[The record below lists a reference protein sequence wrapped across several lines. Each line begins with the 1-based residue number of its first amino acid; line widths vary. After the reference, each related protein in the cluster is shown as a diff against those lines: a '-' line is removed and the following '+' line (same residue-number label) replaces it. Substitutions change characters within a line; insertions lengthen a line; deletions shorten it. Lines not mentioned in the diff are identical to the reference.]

1 MKKLF
6 FSNFIL
12 LLFCFTSFAQQ
23 KKGAIA
29 SKAMVVSAYPDAS
42 KIGLEVL
49 KKGGNAFDAMIATE
63 LALAVCYPVAGNIG
77 GGGFMVYRT
86 HKGGY
91 GTLDYRE
98 KAPSKAHKDMFLD
111 AQGNVI
117 PNLSLESHLA
127 VGVPGT
133 IDGLWQVHQKFG
145 TLPFK
150 DLVQPAINLAYRGVV
165 LTKAEADGLNE
176 YRNDFIKNNT
186 QIPHWVKPEGILW
199 KAGDTL
205 RHIDLAHTLERIR
218 DNGRDGFYKGKT
230 AELIVTQ
237 MKSPQTNK
245 GIISLEDL
253 QNYKATWRKPVIGH
267 YKDYKIISMSPPS
280 AGGIGLIQMLGMLE
294 KFPLKEWGF
303 HHPKSIQAIVEAE
316 RRFYADRA
324 TYIGDPDFYK
334 VPIKKLL
341 DKTYIANRIK
351 DFMPEKATPSTQIKA
366 GMLKGKESEET
377 THYSIV
383 DAWGN
388 AIAVT
393 TTLNDNYGSKIMVN
407 GAGFLLN
414 NEMDDFS
421 SKTGVPNMFGV
432 VGGKA
437 NAIAPNKRMLSSM
450 TPTILEKNNKLFMI
464 VGTPGGST
472 ITTSVFQVV
481 LNVIE
486 FDMSLQEAIEKPR
499 FHHQWLPDLVYI
511 EKATFDENTKK
522 ILTQWGY
529 ELKERSNI
537 GKVNGVL
544 VLPDGK
550 LEGGA
555 DNRRDDT
562 AVGY

>member
-12 LLFCFTSFAQQ
+12 LLFCFVASAQQ
-23 KKGAIA
+23 RKGVIA
-29 SKAMVVSAYPDAS
+29 TKAMVVSAYPDAS
-42 KIGLEVL
+42 KIGLDIL

-86 HKGGY
+86 HKSEY
-91 GTLDYRE
+91 GALDYRE

-133 IDGLWQVHQKFG
+133 IDGIWQVHQKFG

-150 DLVQPAINLAYRGVV
+150 DLVQPAIDLTYRGVV

-176 YRNDFIKNNT
+176 YRADFIKNNT
-186 QIPHWVKPEGILW
+186 QNPHWIKPEGILW

-205 RHIDLAHTLERIR
+205 KHIDLAHTLERIR

-230 AELIVTQ
+230 AELILAQ

-253 QNYKATWRKPVIGH
+253 QNYKATWRKPVIGN

-280 AGGIGLIQMLGMLE
+280 AGGIGLIQMLGMVE

-341 DKTYIANRIK
+341 DKTYIAKRIQ
-351 DFMPEKATPSTQIKA
+351 DFTPEKATPSRQIKA

-383 DAWGN
+383 DAFGN

-450 TPTILEKNNKLFMI
+450 TPTILEKNGKLFMI

-499 FHHQWLPDLVYI
+499 FHHQWLPDLIYI
-511 EKATFDENTKK
+511 EKTTFDEQTRK
-522 ILTQWGY
+522 ILAQWGY

>member
-12 LLFCFTSFAQQ
+12 LLFCFVASAQQ
-23 KKGAIA
+23 RKGVIA
-29 SKAMVVSAYPDAS
+29 TKAMVVSAYPDAS
-42 KIGLEVL
+42 KIGLDIL

-86 HKGGY
+86 HKSEY
-91 GTLDYRE
+91 GALDYRE

-133 IDGLWQVHQKFG
+133 IDGIWQVHQKFG

-150 DLVQPAINLAYRGVV
+150 ELVQPAIDLAYRGVV
-165 LTKAEADGLNE
+165 LTKAEADGFNE
-176 YRNDFIKNNT
+176 YRTDFIKNNT
-186 QIPHWVKPEGILW
+186 QNPHWIKPEGILW

-205 RHIDLAHTLERIR
+205 KHIDLAHTLERIR

-230 AELIVTQ
+230 AELIVAQ

-253 QNYKATWRKPVIGH
+253 QNYKATWRKPVIGN

-280 AGGIGLIQMLGMLE
+280 AGGIGLIQMLGMVE

-341 DKTYIANRIK
+341 DKTYIAKRIQ
-351 DFMPEKATPSTQIKA
+351 DFTPEKATPSRQIKA

-383 DAWGN
+383 DAFGN

-450 TPTILEKNNKLFMI
+450 TPTILEKNGKLFMI

-511 EKATFDENTKK
+511 EKATFDEKTRK
-522 ILTQWGY
+522 ILAQWGY